1 MKRSAAFICLI
12 FLSAAAHAWWNPP
25 GWEPSA
31 EEEPHFAVSPG
42 EVITDSLLNLYRS
55 TQGSVGGSS
64 CPSYPSCSAY
74 SLRAIDL
81 YGPLVGTVLTAARL
95 VSEGEEGNFAP
106 VIHKGRPL
114 VYSPPEWDMAYLKG
128 ER

>member
-1 MKRSAAFICLI
+1 MKRSATLIGLI
-12 FLSAAAHAWWNPP
+12 FLAATAHAGWNPS
-25 GWEPSA
+25 GWEVPTKG
-31 EEEPHFAVSPG
+31 EPHYTISPG
-42 EVITDSLLNLYRS
+42 EVITDSLLGIYRA

-74 SLRAIDL
+74 SLHAIDL

-95 VSEGEEGNFAP
+95 VSEGDEGNFAP
-106 VIHKGRPL
+106 VINKGRTL